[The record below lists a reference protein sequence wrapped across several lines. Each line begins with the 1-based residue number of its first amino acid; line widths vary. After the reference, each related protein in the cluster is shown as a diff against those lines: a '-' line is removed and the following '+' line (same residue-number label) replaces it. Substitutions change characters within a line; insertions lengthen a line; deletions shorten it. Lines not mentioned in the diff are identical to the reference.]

1 MQARDFPHRW
11 LVFGGSGAVG
21 RFLLPALSEAGAEV
35 LALSRAAQAS
45 ERSGQRWLRGSLQ
58 HSPTLDAALAEG
70 EHFDVL
76 CSLGPLDAFADW
88 LERHPPAPGARVLAL
103 SSLSAEWKQ
112 RSPNPAERAL
122 AASLIRNE
130 QRVLATALE
139 QGANATLL
147 RCGLIHGAGVD
158 RSLTPL
164 LRFARRWPLPWPRAA
179 RGLRQPVHAFDLAR
193 AVLAAVSRRELAQQV
208 LSLPGPEAL
217 TFRCMLQRSLE
228 LEGFTRR
235 LIPLPAPGLRCLLDV
250 AARGRGRISARA
262 AALRRLYDDQ
272 LGTPAGWAQLG
283 ISLES
288 LRRVAARTPPDSS
301 TDEVRNCQS

>member
-1 MQARDFPHRW
+1 MQAFEFPHRW

-21 RFLLPALSEAGAEV
+21 RFLLPALSDAGAEV

-45 ERSGQRWLRGSLQ
+45 ERSGLRWLRGSLQ
-58 HSPTLDAALAEG
+58 HSPTLDAVLAKG

-76 CSLGPLDAFADW
+76 CSLGPLDAFAHW
-88 LERHPPAPGARVLAL
+88 LERHPPAPGASVLAL

-130 QRVLATALE
+130 QRVLATASG

-193 AVLAAVSRRELAQQV
+193 ALCAAALRRGLAQRV
-208 LSLPGPEAL
+208 LSLPGPEAV
-217 TFRCMLQRSLE
+217 TFAHMLQRSLE
-228 LEGFTRR
+228 AEGLSGR
-235 LIPLPAPGLRCLLDV
+235 LIPVPAPG
-250 AARGRGRISARA
+250 A
-262 AALRRLYDDQ
+262 AALLALLARGGGRLAAASAMAHRLYADQ
-272 LGTPAGWAQLG
+272 VAPTQDWHLLDIFP
-283 ISLES
+283 ES
-288 LRRVAARTPPDSS
+288 LRRVGAR
-301 TDEVRNCQS
+301 V

>member
-1 MQARDFPHRW
+1 MRTQNLPHRW

-21 RFLLPALSEAGAEV
+21 RFLLPALAEAGAEV
-35 LALSRAAQAS
+35 LALSRAVQAS
-45 ERSGQRWLRGSLQ
+45 ELSGQRWLQGSLQ
-58 HSPTLDAALAEG
+58 HSAKLDAVLAEG

-76 CSLGPLDAFADW
+76 SSLGPLDAFADW
-88 LERHPPAPGARVLAL
+88 LERHPPAAGVRVLAL

-122 AASLIRNE
+122 AASLLANE
-130 QRVLATALE
+130 QRVLRISSA
-139 QGANATLL
+139 QGASATLL
-147 RCGLIHGAGVD
+147 RCGLIHGAGTD
-158 RSLTPL
+158 RTLTPL

-193 AVLAAVSRRELAQQV
+193 AVLAAAARPELAQQL

-228 LEGFTRR
+228 LEGLARR
-235 LIPLPAPGLRCLLDV
+235 LIPLPAPGLRCLLEM

-262 AALRRLYDDQ
+262 AALLRLYDDQ
-272 LGTPAGWAQLG
+272 LGAPAGWAQLG
-283 ISLES
+283 IPMDS
-288 LRRVAARTPPDSS
+288 LRRVAARATFDSS
-301 TDEVRNCQS
+301 TGEVRNCQS